1 MKHNKIF
8 SFVLRVFRNWF
19 SFYWIFRIIGIV
31 GIHKSLHSFVCVC
44 GWFNARNFYN
54 IYIDTYT
61 QIPRYV
67 YTRAISTYAY
77 IHTYYMHPCVCLTD
91 NKTKKYTYCTDKR
104 TYSLSIYNIQHYH
117 MYVYVCICTR
127 MCVLCTLTCTP
138 GLNFNTLISRNTSI
152 Q

>member
-1 MKHNKIF
+1 MKCWKWKI
-8 SFVLRVFRNWF
+8 VLEFFGTRCIEIKTDLDKPKRDLFFYSGRVKGFQFIEFPLINFKSIKWNTIKC
-19 SFYWIFRIIGIV
+19 SVLYWGFFEIDFLFIEFFALLVLLVFIRVYI
-31 GIHKSLHSFVCVC
+31 LLCVC

-91 NKTKKYTYCTDKR
+91 NKTKK
-104 TYSLSIYNIQHYH
+104 
-117 MYVYVCICTR
+117 
-127 MCVLCTLTCTP
+127 
-138 GLNFNTLISRNTSI
+138 
-152 Q
+152 